1 MIKRQC
7 KIDEP
12 NYYFQQNFI
21 PDGCCGYCS
30 CTTNDTAS
38 CDPFWVLLPAP
49 ECKREE
55 KIEESRD
62 YILESKCY
70 CEYLRCVKDKCFF
83 H

>member
-30 CTTNDTAS
+30 CTANDTAS

-70 CEYLRCVKDKCFF
+70 FEYLRCVKDKCFF